1 MKIAHLFVS
10 LSVAAIALSST
21 LAIAQDAAKV
31 NYDEHIRAIFR
42 EHCFTCHHQGE
53 KKGGL
58 ALDNFASAM
67 AGGSSGDVVGAGDID
82 ISRLYALVTH
92 ADQPFMPPNQDK
104 IPEPKLAL
112 LKQWI
117 EQGALENAGS
127 KATVKKKKSAAMS
140 AAPTTGRPEG
150 PPPMP
155 ENVIRQP
162 LYTAARTGSATAIAA
177 SPWAPLAAIGA
188 PKQIVLYNTDT
199 ADCAGVLPFPEG
211 TPYVLKFSRNG
222 SVLLAAGGRGGQ
234 SGYVILFDVKTGKRL
249 AKIGDE
255 LDSVLAAD
263 INDTQTMVALGG
275 PQKVVRIYAIDT
287 GEKLFE
293 IKKHTDWIY
302 SLAFSPDGVLL
313 ASTDRS
319 GGVFVWESATA
330 REYLSL
336 RGHNGAVCDVAW
348 RPDSNVVATT
358 GEDTTVRLWEMNDG
372 NQIKNWGAHG
382 GGGFSVSYTHD
393 GRLVS
398 SGRDKAVRT
407 WNGDGAALKGFGM
420 PDDALKCAFTH
431 DGKRVIGGDWAGNIK
446 MWDHEQGTEIATLT
460 PNPPMLAVRLDAAK
474 AQLATASAAQQA
486 AAAELA
492 AAEKNVAD
500 VAAALKAATDAAS
513 AKDAAAKDTEQK
525 RVAAADGLTK
535 SQAELAALSK
545 KLEEA
550 QAAAKTASEAK
561 EAAAKVS
568 DEKEAAVK
576 ATTDKLVADQA
587 AAKKAID
594 EASADAA
601 ALAKVVMDSAA
612 AAKAAGDEQAT
623 AVAALKQKT
632 DELAAATKAVTDT
645 EALVA
650 AAKAKVAA
658 DEKAAADATAIAA
671 NEANAYKAALAEVER
686 VTKVKADSDAAAA
699 VKKAP
704 ADQAAQAA
712 AGIEAQVNKIAGEI
726 VGLVERRAMLSAD
739 VTATKAKLAAMEL
752 VLAAAQQTQNATVMA
767 KAQGDRDA
775 AAEDAA
781 TAEASLKE
789 FVEAYGPGA

>member
-1 MKIAHLFVS
+1 MKIASLFAS
-10 LSVAAIALSST
+10 LSVAAIAMGST
-21 LAIAQDAAKV
+21 ISLAQDAAKV
-31 NYDEHIRAIFR
+31 NYDEHIRPILR

-58 ALDNFASAM
+58 ALDSYASAM
-67 AGGSSGDVVGAGDID
+67 TGGSSGDVVGAGDIE

-104 IPEPKLAL
+104 IPEPKISL

-140 AAPTTGRPEG
+140 ASPTTGRPEG

-155 ENVIRQP
+155 ENVMRQP
-162 LYTAARTGSATAIAA
+162 LYTAARTGSATALAA
-177 SPWAPLAAIGA
+177 SPWAPLAAVGA
-188 PKQIVLYNTDT
+188 PKQIVLYDTDT
-199 ADCAGVLPFPEG
+199 ADCVGVLPFPEG

-222 SVLLAAGGRGGQ
+222 SVLMAGGGRGGQ
-234 SGYVILFDVKTGKRL
+234 SGYVVLFDVKTGKRL

-255 LDSVLAAD
+255 LDTVLAAD

-275 PQKVVRIYAIDT
+275 PQKVIRVYAIDT

-302 SLAFSPDGVLL
+302 ALAFSPDGVLL

-348 RPDSNVVATT
+348 RPDSNVLATT

-382 GGGFSVSYTHD
+382 GGGFSVNYAHD

-420 PDDALKCAFTH
+420 PEDALKCAITH

-446 MWDHEQGTEIATLT
+446 MWDHEQGTEIASLT
-460 PNPPMLAVRLDAAK
+460 PNPPMLAARLEAAK
-474 AQLATASAAQQA
+474 AQLATANAAKQA
-486 AAAELA
+486 TAAELA
-492 AAEKNVAD
+492 AAEKNVAE
-500 VAAALKAATDAAS
+500 VAAALKAATDAAA

-525 RVAAADGLTK
+525 RVAAAEALTK
-535 SQAELAALSK
+535 SQADLVALSK

-550 QAAAKTASEAK
+550 QAAAKAATEAK
-561 EAAAKVS
+561 EAAAKVAT
-568 DEKEAAVK
+568 DKETAVK
-576 ATTDKLVADQA
+576 ATTDQLEAAKA

-594 EASADAA
+594 EASADAQ
-601 ALAKVVMDSAA
+601 ALAKVVMDAAA
-612 AAKAAGDEQAT
+612 AAKAAADEQAA
-623 AVAALKQKT
+623 AVVALKQKT
-632 DELAAATKAVTDT
+632 DELAAVAKTVADT
-645 EALVA
+645 EALVV
-650 AAKAKVAA
+650 AAKTKVAA
-658 DEKAAADATAIAA
+658 DEKLAADATAVAT
-671 NEANAYKAALAEVER
+671 NEANAYKAAVAEVER
-686 VTKVKADSDAAAA
+686 VAKVKADTDAAAA
-699 VKKAP
+699 TKKAP
-704 ADQAAQAA
+704 ADQAAQVA
-712 AGIEAQVNKIAGEI
+712 AGVEAQVNKIAGEI
-726 VGLVERRAMLSAD
+726 VGLVERRAMLNAD
-739 VTATKAKLAAMEL
+739 IAVTKAKLAAMEV
-752 VLAAAQQTQNATVMA
+752 VLAAAQQTQNATVIA
-767 KAQGDRDA
+767 KAQSDRDTA
-775 AAEDAA
+775 ADDAA